1 MSETPLGD
9 PRNRAIYQIHDV
21 ALLGAVRRYGEG
33 RLIDIGCGKKPY
45 QRLLAPYVA
54 EHVGVDRAGGLHGM
68 DAVDLVGTAYEIP
81 AEASSF
87 DTAICTAVLEHLEE
101 PELALKECFRVLKSD
116 GHAIYTVP
124 FIWHLHEEPR
134 DFYRFSKYGLRYL
147 FEKVGF
153 EVVEIQALSGFWITF
168 GTLFLYNLYR
178 FNRGPVRRLGLL
190 DPLGGAIGRVSYG
203 LDRLDRTEQWTW
215 MYLVIARKP

>member
-1 MSETPLGD
+1 MSD
-9 PRNRAIYQIHDV
+9 PRNAVIYRIHDA
-21 ALLGAVRRYGEG
+21 ALEQAVRRYGGG

-45 QRLLAPYVA
+45 KALLQRHIK

-81 AEASSF
+81 APDASF
-87 DTAICTAVLEHLEE
+87 DTAMCTAVLEHLEE
-101 PELALKECFRVLKSD
+101 PSEVLAECFRVLKSD
-116 GHAIYTVP
+116 GYAIYSVP

-134 DFYRFSKYGLRYL
+134 DFYRYSKYGLRYL
-147 FEKVGF
+147 FEKAGF
-153 EVVEIQALSGFWITF
+153 EVVELKALSGFWVTF

-178 FNRGPVRRLGLL
+178 FNRGPIRRWHAL
-190 DPLGGAIGRVSYG
+190 DPMGRALGEVAHG

-215 MYLVIARKP
+215 MYLVVARKP